1 MYIMVSWHAHYMS
14 HSTKR
19 VPFASAMFDEVHKA
33 QNMCQNVFPKLKA
46 SNSIVLVNKIYE
58 KMLFLKSNILFLDKF
73 LLVQGHFHMSGLTNM
88 TFTSKISPN
97 KCYIFI
103 KPLLFSGVY
112 VCHYIKYIYSK

>member
-1 MYIMVSWHAHYMS
+1 MYIMLSWHAHYMS
-14 HSTKR
+14 HSTKQ
-19 VPFASAMFDEVHKA
+19 VPFVSAMFDEVH
-33 QNMCQNVFPKLKA
+33 
-46 SNSIVLVNKIYE
+46 NKIYE
-58 KMLFLKSNILFLDKF
+58 KILFLKSNTLFLGKF